1 MLWHILWN
9 MRGLILILVCRI
21 DGITWT
27 WITRWNIIIICH
39 VWCIHVLRVY
49 IQHSSCTINMSL

>member
-1 MLWHILWN
+1 M
-9 MRGLILILVCRI
+9 ILILVCRI
-21 DGITWT
+21 DGITRT
-27 WITRWNIIIICH
+27 WITRWNISIIIIICH